1 MATPRWNGRAV
12 FGPGL
17 LCYLGPGHAAA
28 EHAHHAVQFVLSPD
42 PFQLHLPGGTVTT
55 RAALVPADVPHALE
69 VGGTQMALFLV
80 ENHGS
85 RGRELH
91 RLAQHWLGADLHQHL
106 DSPHLPASDAAATDV
121 LRWAEGLLSTWGTL
135 ASPETPL
142 SPAIRQVLA
151 QLAQSSGPGP
161 RLAEAAA
168 GCGLSASRLTHRF
181 SAETGIP
188 YRRYLLW
195 LRLQRAVD
203 SARSGATL
211 TEAAVEAGFSDSA
224 HLSRTFRAMLGLN
237 PAAVLPLRDV
247 WGRAHGLV
255 FDEFDDR
262 SRPQRSRQ
270 DGRTANSVQL

>member
-1 MATPRWNGRAV
+1 MTPPRWDGRAV

-17 LCYLGPGHAAA
+17 LCYLGPGHTATK
-28 EHAHHAVQFVLSPD
+28 HAHHAVQLVLSPE
-42 PFQLHLPGGTVTT
+42 PFQLQLSGGTLAA

-69 VGGTQMALFLV
+69 GEGTPMALLLV
-80 ENHGS
+80 ESEGS

-91 RLAQHWLGADLHQHL
+91 RLAHQWLGVDLYQHL
-106 DSPHLPASDAAATDV
+106 GRPSLPPSNTDAATV
-121 LRWAEGLLSTWGTL
+121 LRWAEELLSTWRTP
-135 ASPETPL
+135 ASPETPI
-142 SPAIRQVLA
+142 SPEVRDVLA
-151 QLAQSSGPGP
+151 QLTQSSGQGP

-211 TEAAVEAGFSDSA
+211 AEAAIEAGFSDQA
-224 HLSRTFRAMLGLN
+224 HLSRTFRAMLGLS
-237 PAAVLPLRDV
+237 PAAVLPLRDA
-247 WGRAHGLV
+247 WGSAHGMV

-262 SRPQRSRQ
+262 SQPQRSRR
-270 DGRTANSVQL
+270 DGGTANSVQP